1 MEEAKATAYKS
12 LRYRIITHDLR
23 PGQPLNEK
31 DLMDEYQI
39 GRTPLREVLL
49 RLQRDGLIQRFP
61 RSGTFVSSLDLRVF
75 KQIVEIRIDLEA
87 FAARL
92 AAERVTKDQLDVI
105 RQTLQKAK
113 ELEEEESA
121 DLDALTQ
128 CEFDFHD
135 IVYEASN
142 NEKLKDILH
151 ELHGIS
157 TRFWY
162 YLVFD
167 REELLSELHDL
178 AKVLDALEN
187 RDGQRAAQVM
197 ANHIRSFVEKARDKI
212 L

>member
-1 MEEAKATAYKS
+1 MEELKNRAYQS

-31 DLMDEYQI
+31 ELMEQYQI

-61 RSGTFVSSLDLRVF
+61 RSGTFVTPLDFHLFRQV
-75 KQIVEIRIDLEA
+75 IEIRTTLEP
-87 FAARL
+87 FAAQL
-92 AAERVTKDQLDVI
+92 AAERITESQLDAL
-105 RQTLQKAK
+105 RQILREAE
-113 ELEEEESA
+113 ELAGEENV

-128 CEFDFHD
+128 REFGFHGA
-135 IVYEASN
+135 VYEAAHN
-142 NEKLKDILH
+142 QKLKDILH

-167 REELLSELHDL
+167 RQELLDQFSDL
-178 AKVLDALEN
+178 RKVMDALEKK
-187 RDGQRAAQVM
+187 DSQRAGEAI
-197 ANHIRSFVEKARDKI
+197 ANHIQNFVDKVRDKI